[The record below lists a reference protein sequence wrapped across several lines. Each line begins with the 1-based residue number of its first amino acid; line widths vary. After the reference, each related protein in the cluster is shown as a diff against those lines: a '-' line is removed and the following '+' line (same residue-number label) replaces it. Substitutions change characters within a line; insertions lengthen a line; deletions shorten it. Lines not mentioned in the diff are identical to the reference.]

1 MLGLMYLGAAAL
13 YLGLM
18 LFVVSWAWRKGRAGS
33 GSLVK
38 AGAFALAG
46 FLAVY
51 LPVFWNHI
59 PIVLA
64 HRSMC
69 AKDAGFKVHVT
80 PAQWEAK
87 NKDVLGSL
95 RGVDLDKTT
104 PSRTLASGFS
114 RYEFFG
120 GVLARETKT
129 QSDRLF
135 GMNVVRA
142 ESKLLDARTGDVL
155 TSSIGYAVGPRE
167 DARIWLTGYSCPQ
180 QAERQM
186 DPAVMYNVELKELIK

>member
-13 YLGLM
+13 YLTLM
-18 LFVVSWAWRKGRAGS
+18 FYVVRWAWRTGRAGG
-33 GSLVK
+33 GSAVK
-38 AGAFALAG
+38 ASAFAFVG

-80 PAQWEAK
+80 PAQWGAQ
-87 NKDVLGSL
+87 NKEVLGSL

-104 PSRTLASGFS
+104 ASRTLASGFS

-120 GVLARETKT
+120 GALSRETKT
-129 QSDRLF
+129 QIGRLF

-142 ESKLLDARTGDVL
+142 ESKLLDARTGEVL
-155 TSSIGYAVGPRE
+155 TSRIGYAVGPRE
-167 DARIWLTGYSCPQ
+167 DARIWLTGYS
-180 QAERQM
+180 R
-186 DPAVMYNVELKELIK
+186 N